1 MINKNVFLLDLIFIA
16 SLIIIN
22 AQTKS
27 KTEAN
32 ADIVEY
38 TNKDGL
44 PTSGFSNIIQT
55 KDGYLWISI

>member
-1 MINKNVFLLDLIFIA
+1 MKIKNQLLVILICAMTFI
-16 SLIIIN
+16 SISIN

-44 PTSGFSNIIQT
+44 PTSDFSNII
-55 KDGYLWISI
+55 